1 MDLVTLFLYVYRH
14 KAVKAHFHETIV
26 YMIFAVIA
34 CCSAKC
40 FSDSQ
45 FSALITLSAATQCLG
60 FALLRLKI
68 QKQGGAQGI
77 SSRALQLFAVMYVSR
92 LYSTLQF
99 NGYLPVDRSGDWFYQ
114 FIEICALGLVL
125 SLIYTIHANHDRSYE
140 KSMDTCM
147 IYCFMI
153 GAFVVSYFVHPHLNN
168 RTVPDIAWTNALYL
182 EAVSMVPQLW
192 MLVKKG
198 GEVETLASHYIAC
211 VFVSRLLM
219 LTFWFNSY
227 VELQPRGS
235 DYNLPGLGVIGAQL
249 LQVVIFADFM
259 YHYVQSIRTNTR
271 LVLPHSDIAI

>member
-1 MDLVTLFLYVYRH
+1 MDLVMLFLFIYRS
-14 KAVKAHFHETIV
+14 KAVKAHFDEMVV
-26 YMIFAVIA
+26 YMIFSTIA
-34 CCSAKC
+34 CFSAKF

-60 FALLRLKI
+60 FGLLRLKI
-68 QKQGGAQGI
+68 RKQGSAQGI
-77 SSRALQLFAVMYVSR
+77 SSRSLQLYAVMYISR

-114 FIEICALGLVL
+114 FIEVCALMLVL
-125 SLIYTIHANHDRSYE
+125 SLLYTIHAKHDRSYE
-140 KSMDTCM
+140 KSMDTCV
-147 IYCFMI
+147 IHWFLI
-153 GAFVVSYFVHPHLNN
+153 LAFVISYLVHPHLNN
-168 RTVPDIAWTNALYL
+168 RKVPDIAWTNALYL
-182 EAVSMVPQLW
+182 EALAMVPQLW

-198 GEVETLASHYIAC
+198 GEVESLASHYIAC

-235 DYNLPGLGVIGAQL
+235 ELNLPGLGVIGAQL

-259 YHYVQSIRTNTR
+259 YHYVQSIRTNSL
-271 LVLPHSDIAI
+271 LVLPTQDISL

>member
-125 SLIYTIHANHDRSYE
+125 SLLCTIHGKHEKSYE
-140 KSMDTCM
+140 KSMDTCV
-147 IYCFMI
+147 IHWFLLL
-153 GAFVVSYFVHPHLNN
+153 ALVFSYFVHPNLNN
-168 RTVPDIAWTNALYL
+168 RKLPDIAWTNALYL
-182 EAVSMVPQLW
+182 EALSMVPQLW

-198 GEVETLASHYIAC
+198 GEVESFASHFIAC

-219 LTFWFNSY
+219 LGFWCNSY